1 MIVVDVE
8 TTGLDCKKNSIIE
21 IGALDLFNPE
31 NRFFIDCQAKPHS
44 EISDFALKINGHTKE
59 DIYSSSKPSQNK
71 AILSFDN
78 WLRNIPEITLIG
90 ENPKFDLDFIA
101 QAYWESGMSSPLGY
115 RTIDLHS
122 ITIAHLFQRRR
133 VEVPVKDKRLAVN
146 SLFIMDYV
154 GIPNEPNPHNGLNGA
169 IYEAEAFSRLVFG
182 ANLLKEFESFPVPE
196 YLKR

>member
-31 NRFFIDCQAKPHS
+31 NRFFVDCQAKPNS
-44 EISDFALKINGHTKE
+44 EVSDIALIINGHTRE
-59 DIYSSSKPSQNK
+59 DIYLSSKPSQK
-71 AILSFDN
+71 EAIKSFDD
-78 WLRNIPEITLIG
+78 WLKNIPEITLIG
-90 ENPKFDLDFIA
+90 ENPKFDLDFIT
-101 QAYWESGMSSPLGY
+101 QAYHESEMDSPLGY
-115 RTIDLHS
+115 RTVDLHS
-122 ITIAHLFQRRR
+122 ITIGNLFQREK

-146 SLFIMDYV
+146 SLFITNYV
-154 GIPNEPNPHNGLNGA
+154 GIPQEPNPHNGLNGA

-182 ANLLKEFESFPVPE
+182 ANLLKEFKDYPVPE